1 METGTNMQYSVKILL
16 FVLVFSPLIAQENE
30 PKPLTKEEI
39 KEKWEKLAEKTRIDV
54 IGDNKDSLKKIPG
67 SATVVSKKFLDE
79 TQPVDAMEVL
89 RRVPGASTR
98 FMDSAGL
105 TPNISFRGVSNE
117 ESRKTS

>member
-16 FVLVFSPLIAQENE
+16 LFVLVFSPLIAQEDE

-89 RRVPGASTR
+89 RSQR
-98 FMDSAGL
+98 FRLDSFW
-105 TPNISFRGVSNE
+105 TVYHWWCD
-117 ESRKTS
+117 